1 MATPRMR
8 IDPVTRERLGPRA
21 LAELDVNLRPVD
33 CQTCGRSLGRW
44 GKPALEVR
52 AEDGFAAAALHHQR
66 CRPPAWVDGGLQTM
80 ELQAAGRPHVTWRA
94 GCFRLPPGE
103 MPLFLV
109 NPTYEYA
116 LLREDGGWRVANLEP
131 FARLGF
137 GLEFPSR
144 PLPPLPALSASI
156 DGDRVSVDVRHD
168 GAVMHAW
175 RDVPVEHDIARVTHN
190 WGSLMVGVTTLVDV
204 SRPFRIEG
212 LMDLMV
218 VGGVALAQAPLVSVS
233 YAPDAQK
240 LKPREHSDQQVE
252 AFSLA
257 AEAMRRVFDLEVDD
271 RQVAAGF
278 ALSDGKT
285 MLIRRLAGRD
295 RNAVLYMLSVY
306 YALWSR
312 DGDDEPERACG
323 VHLIAPDAASADELA
338 GFFSAA
344 AETGVLGSVG
354 RLGASPLSDEGS
366 AAYLSD
372 AVIGTAE
379 EFAAAFNAYRDAGG
393 EWSLH
398 ASRGYIAIAIDASE
412 AGITRADFVRHYPK
426 VVAF

>member
-8 IDPVTRERLGPRA
+8 IDPATRERLGPGA
-21 LAELDVNLRPVD
+21 LAELAVNLRAVD
-33 CQTCGRSLGRW
+33 CQTCGQPLGRW

-52 AEDGFAAAALHHQR
+52 SEDDFAAAALHHPR
-66 CRPPAWVDGGLQTM
+66 CRQPGWVEDGLQVT
-80 ELQAAGRPHVTWRA
+80 ELQASGRPHVTWRA

-103 MPLFLV
+103 LPLFLV
-109 NPTYEYA
+109 NPSYEYA
-116 LLREDGGWRVANLEP
+116 LLRNADGWRVANLEP
-131 FARLGF
+131 FVRLGF
-137 GLEFPSR
+137 EMVFPSS

-156 DGDRVSVDVRHD
+156 DGDRVSVDVQHG
-168 GAVMHAW
+168 GAVLHAW
-175 RDVPVEHDIARVTHN
+175 RDVPIEHDVARVTHN
-190 WGSLMVGVTTLVDV
+190 WGSLMIGVTTLVDV
-204 SRPFRIEG
+204 SRPFLVER
-212 LMDLMV
+212 LMDLIA
-218 VGGVALAQAPLVSVS
+218 VGGVAIAQAPLVSIS
-233 YAPDAQK
+233 YAPGDQR
-240 LKPREHSDQQVE
+240 LKPRKQSDQQVE

-285 MLIRRLAGRD
+285 MLIRHSAGRD
-295 RNAVLYMLSVY
+295 RIAVLYMLSVY

-312 DGDDEPERACG
+312 DGDDEPQRACG

-354 RLGASPLSDEGS
+354 RLGASPLSGEGS

-412 AGITRADFVRHYPK
+412 ADITRADFVRHYPK

>member
-8 IDPVTRERLGPRA
+8 TDSVTRERLGPRV
-21 LAELDVNLRPVD
+21 LAELEANLWPVD

-44 GKPALEVR
+44 GSPALEVR
-52 AEDGFAAAALHHQR
+52 GEDGFATASLHHQR
-66 CRPPAWVDGGLQTM
+66 CRPPAWVEGGLQAT
-80 ELQAAGRPHVTWRA
+80 GRQHLTWRA

-109 NPTYEYA
+109 NPSYECA
-116 LLREDGGWRVANLEP
+116 LLREDDGWRVANLEP
-131 FARLGF
+131 FTRLGF

-156 DGDRVSVDVRHD
+156 DGDRIRVDVDVRHE
-168 GAVMHAW
+168 GAVLHAW
-175 RDVPVEHDIARVTHN
+175 HDVPIALDIARVTHE
-190 WGSLMVGVTTLVDV
+190 WGAIMVAVTTLMDV
-204 SRPFRIEG
+204 SRRFTIG
-212 LMDLMV
+212 QVMDLMAA
-218 VGGVALAQAPLVSVS
+218 GGMALAQAPLVSVS
-233 YAPDAQK
+233 YAPQAQK
-240 LKPREHSDQQVE
+240 LKPRDTSDQQVR

-257 AEAMRRVFDLEVDD
+257 AEAIRRTFALEVDD

-285 MLIRRLAGRD
+285 LLIRHLTGRD
-295 RNAVLYMLSVY
+295 RIAVLFLLSVY

-312 DGDDEPERACG
+312 DGDGEPDRACG

-338 GFFSAA
+338 EFFSAA
-344 AETGVLGSVG
+344 GETGVLKSVG
-354 RLGASPLSDEGS
+354 RLGASPLSNEGS
-366 AAYLSD
+366 TAYLSD

-379 EFAAAFNAYRDAGG
+379 QFAAAFSAYRDAGDD
-393 EWSLH
+393 WSLH

-412 AGITRADFVRHYPK
+412 PDITRTDFIRHYPK
-426 VVAF
+426 VAAF

>member
-33 CQTCGRSLGRW
+33 CQTCGRPLGRW

-52 AEDGFAAAALHHQR
+52 SEDVFAAASLHHPR
-66 CRPPAWVDGGLQTM
+66 CRQPGWVEDGLQVA
-80 ELQAAGRPHVTWRA
+80 ELQVSGRPHVTWRA

-103 MPLFLV
+103 LPLFLV
-109 NPTYEYA
+109 NPSYEYA
-116 LLREDGGWRVANLEP
+116 LLRDDGGWRVANLEP
-131 FARLGF
+131 FVRLGF
-137 GLEFPSR
+137 ELEFPSR

-156 DGDRVSVDVRHD
+156 DGDRVSVDVRHE

-175 RDVPVEHDIARVTHN
+175 RDVPIEHEIARVTHD
-190 WGSLMVGVTTLVDV
+190 WGSLMVGVTTLFDV
-204 SRPFRIEG
+204 SRAFLVER
-212 LMDLMV
+212 LMDLMA

-233 YAPDAQK
+233 YAPQEQK
-240 LKPREHSDQQVE
+240 LKPRKHSDQQVE

-257 AEAMRRVFDLEVDD
+257 AEAMRRVFDLEVGDK
-271 RQVAAGF
+271 QVAAGF
-278 ALSDGKT
+278 ALSDGRT
-285 MLIRRLAGRD
+285 MLIRHLAGRD
-295 RNAVLYMLSVY
+295 RIAVLYMLSVY

-312 DGDDEPERACG
+312 DKDDEPNRASG

-354 RLGASPLSDEGS
+354 RLGASPLSAEGS

-379 EFAAAFNAYRDAGG
+379 EFAAAFSAYRDAGDD
-393 EWSLH
+393 WSLH

-412 AGITRADFVRHYPK
+412 ADITRADFIRHYPK

>member
-1 MATPRMR
+1 MR

-21 LAELDVNLRPVD
+21 LDELDVNLRPVD

-52 AEDGFAAAALHHQR
+52 SEDGLAAAALHHQR
-66 CRPPAWVDGGLQTM
+66 CRPPAWVEDGLQTTG
-80 ELQAAGRPHVTWRA
+80 LQITGGPHLTWRA
-94 GCFRLPPGE
+94 GCLRLPPGDV
-103 MPLFLV
+103 PLFLV
-109 NPTYEYA
+109 NPSYEYA
-116 LLREDGGWRVANLEP
+116 LLRDDGGWRVANLEP

-137 GLEFPSR
+137 GLQFPSR
-144 PLPPLPALSASI
+144 PLPPLPSLSASI

-175 RDVPVEHDIARVTHN
+175 HDVPVEHDIARVTHR
-190 WGSLMVGVTTLVDV
+190 WGSLLVGVTTLLDV
-204 SRPFRIEG
+204 SRPVMVEG
-212 LMDLMV
+212 LMDLMA

-233 YAPDAQK
+233 YAPEAQK
-240 LKPREHSDQQVE
+240 LKPRDRSDQQVE

-257 AEAMRRVFDLEVDD
+257 AEAMRRVFDLEVGDE
-271 RQVAAGF
+271 QVAAGF
-278 ALSDGKT
+278 ALSDGNT
-285 MLIRRLAGRD
+285 MLIRQLAGRD
-295 RNAVLYMLSVY
+295 RTAVLFLLSVY

-312 DGDDEPERACG
+312 NKEGEPDRACG
-323 VHLIAPDAASADELA
+323 VHLIAPDAASADELTE
-338 GFFSAA
+338 FFSTAG
-344 AETGVLGSVG
+344 ETGVLESVG
-354 RLGASPLSDEGS
+354 RLGASPLSGEGS

-379 EFAAAFNAYRDAGG
+379 EFAAAFSAYRDAGD

-398 ASRGYIAIAIDASE
+398 ASRGYIAIAIDASK
-412 AGITRADFVRHYPK
+412 ADITRADVIRHYPK